1 MLLCITVQIRC
12 ISGDLLKKHITE
24 SQTGHQVGFV
34 LRGCIKSCRFVCV
47 VVTEGGTKL
56 QTHTHTHTLT
66 GINVAYFQV
75 IIPVTMLI

>member
-47 VVTEGGTKL
+47 VVTEDGTKL
-56 QTHTHTHTLT
+56 QTHTHIDGDKC
-66 GINVAYFQV
+66 GIFSGDYT
-75 IIPVTMLI
+75 PVTMLI